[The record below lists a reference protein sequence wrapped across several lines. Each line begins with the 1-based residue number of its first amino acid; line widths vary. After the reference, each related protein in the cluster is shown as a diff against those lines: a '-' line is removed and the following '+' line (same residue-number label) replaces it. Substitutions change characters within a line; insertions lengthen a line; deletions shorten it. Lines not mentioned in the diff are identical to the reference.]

1 MASIRKRIRVTPK
14 GEEKVAWVADYFDQH
29 RTRHLKTFP
38 TRKAAAAWLIETQGE
53 VVRGVHT
60 AERQSINVYEA
71 AQLWLTRGRVENLEK
86 GTMRSYDAV
95 VRLHV
100 GHFIMNLGIANGCM
114 LSRASGKIHAI
125 P

>member
-1 MASIRKRIRVTPK
+1 MASIRKRIRTTPK

-60 AERQSINVYEA
+60 PGRHLQVQERLPERADQPVE
-71 AQLWLTRGRVENLEK
+71 TRLGQHARPGRDK
-86 GTMRSYDAV
+86 GIRV
-95 VRLHV
+95 
-100 GHFIMNLGIANGCM
+100 
-114 LSRASGKIHAI
+114 
-125 P
+125 